1 MSGEKQNSTGMLHPD
16 NHSDSP
22 ILTKVGYDSEESL
35 RDGYTP
41 SMADVDTLHGS
52 QDRLISSAPL
62 AVTPSYVPHLVTSLP
77 NTEQHLIYSLRQLK
91 LTGWDSGDK
100 YVFSMNKTEQEIVDL
115 AFNMASTEQLTE
127 FERSV
132 LAKVRGWQ
140 SATLPPLSLATHA
153 QRTFINAIRNWR
165 RTQRPQ
171 PFIKRIFGK

>member
-1 MSGEKQNSTGMLHPD
+1 M
-16 NHSDSP
+16 
-22 ILTKVGYDSEESL
+22 LTKAEYGYEESI

-41 SMADVDTLHGS
+41 SMADADTLHSS
-52 QDRLISSAPL
+52 QDRLVPSAPL
-62 AVTPSYVPHLVTSLP
+62 VGTPSDVPHLVSSLP

-91 LTGWDSGDK
+91 LTGWNSGDK
-100 YVFSMNKTEQEIVDL
+100 SVFSMNKTEQDIVNL
-115 AFNMASTEQLTE
+115 AFNMAPTEQLTE

-153 QRTFINAIRNWR
+153 QRTFINAIREWR

-171 PFIKRIFGK
+171 PFIKRIFRR